1 MVSGSIQLPFGFIP
15 DQKTENDLQ
24 FNLPLNYKKNLL
36 FDKLP
41 FVMKLDNPAIANV
54 VNGNEAD
61 DLSVQ
66 KFLLATNLL
75 QDSVQE
81 SLNMIVTDG
90 DFNNVS
96 IRSVL
101 DTKYPSVMK
110 KPNPI
115 DFVLKD
121 KAKFDV
127 QNPVIG
133 SLFEQI
139 RKNKKNEFARKLLK
153 LPTTDAQKETKSTFE
168 KIADLSS
175 KIRKDDVVD
184 DDDAIDDDE
193 DSVVVESSSKKKLRR
208 FLFDTNAEE
217 EDFKEIMSEP
227 ISIVRTPGDEK
238 VTYPHTVTKLFPD
251 AIEIKEEPEDDYDSI
266 SEVQTA
272 VSELNDGNL
281 PYDLQFFSGG
291 EKMKK
296 KLFDGV
302 SKNVGIINDSNQKFL
317 EFLTSNF
324 GKNLLTKNKIQIH
337 IDSRQIFHDNKI
349 TSETLYDFLKKQQ
362 DLNKKELKVN
372 LPIGDDFDYYVR
384 EILTNIKDD
393 TFDLNLH
400 STSKFLFYN
409 FNTFRSLL
417 GKEIFTLRH
426 SIIANDEYAL
436 ETLQNRNWSYF
447 IKKLIYFSNNDL
459 DDELF
464 QDGEYDEQ
472 KSLVD
477 QTFENLNYCKQIY
490 QNVFDDLAYFF
501 HRKLKET
508 PDIFVEKMKEDLARE
523 IFYQKKIKEQENS
536 TEVFK
541 NFNQFFFKTGRFPGS
556 DNLAIIPSGIIP
568 AFVKTK
574 DVISPSDLYE
584 TFKDSN
590 AYGLVSTQFLAALN
604 IYFNGDK
611 LLSKNV
617 MTEFLHN
624 LSLQALNRDDNRVQL
639 KFGAI
644 IALNRKSK
652 ALIRDDNRNRL
663 SFVEFKPE
671 KFKQVKNISQ
681 KIEEEVVNNIITDTR
696 VEYPIDDFSSYANTA
711 SEIENENKTKTEI
724 EEKSMRAF
732 NAADEEIS
740 RDIIINSRK
749 DLINSLY
756 DIEGEKVV
764 DVLNNIVQS
773 FETGEKEEEENRF
786 DQNLNDINETIKKD
800 NQQFLT
806 KTKETTSEKTFFEI
820 PMTPASSPTS
830 NTLTDL
836 FSRRSKQHLVN
847 KKPYDK

>member
-1 MVSGSIQLPFGFIP
+1 M
-15 DQKTENDLQ
+15 
-24 FNLPLNYKKNLL
+24 L

-41 FVMKLDNPAIANV
+41 FVTKLNNPAIENV

-90 DFNNVS
+90 DFNNAS
-96 IRSVL
+96 IRRVL

-168 KIADLSS
+168 KITDFSR

-184 DDDAIDDDE
+184 DDDAVDDDE

-217 EDFKEIMSEP
+217 EDFEEIMSEP

-238 VTYPHTVTKLFPD
+238 VTYPHTVTKIFPD

-281 PYDLQFFSGG
+281 PYDLQFFSGS

-302 SKNVGIINDSNQKFL
+302 SKNFGIINDSNQKFL

-337 IDSRQIFHDNKI
+337 IDSGQIFHDNKI

-362 DLNKKELKVN
+362 HLNKKELKVN
-372 LPIGDDFDYYVR
+372 LPIGEDFYYYVR

-393 TFDLNLH
+393 TFDLNSH

-426 SIIANDEYAL
+426 SIIANEEYAL

-447 IKKLIYFSNNDL
+447 IKKLIYFSNNHL
-459 DDELF
+459 DGELF
-464 QDGEYDEQ
+464 QDGEYDKQ

-477 QTFENLNYCKQIY
+477 QTFKNLNYCKQIY
-490 QNVFDDLAYFF
+490 ENVFDDLAYFF
-501 HRKLKET
+501 HRKLKEI
-508 PDIFVEKMKEDLARE
+508 PDIFLEKMEEDLARE
-523 IFYQKKIKEQENS
+523 LFYQKKIKEQENS

-590 AYGLVSTQFLAALN
+590 AYGLVSTQFLAA
-604 IYFNGDK
+604 
-611 LLSKNV
+611 
-617 MTEFLHN
+617 
-624 LSLQALNRDDNRVQL
+624 
-639 KFGAI
+639 
-644 IALNRKSK
+644 
-652 ALIRDDNRNRL
+652 
-663 SFVEFKPE
+663 
-671 KFKQVKNISQ
+671 
-681 KIEEEVVNNIITDTR
+681 
-696 VEYPIDDFSSYANTA
+696 
-711 SEIENENKTKTEI
+711 
-724 EEKSMRAF
+724 
-732 NAADEEIS
+732 
-740 RDIIINSRK
+740 
-749 DLINSLY
+749 
-756 DIEGEKVV
+756 
-764 DVLNNIVQS
+764 
-773 FETGEKEEEENRF
+773 
-786 DQNLNDINETIKKD
+786 
-800 NQQFLT
+800 
-806 KTKETTSEKTFFEI
+806 
-820 PMTPASSPTS
+820 
-830 NTLTDL
+830 
-836 FSRRSKQHLVN
+836 
-847 KKPYDK
+847 

>member
-1 MVSGSIQLPFGFIP
+1 
-15 DQKTENDLQ
+15 
-24 FNLPLNYKKNLL
+24 
-36 FDKLP
+36 
-41 FVMKLDNPAIANV
+41 
-54 VNGNEAD
+54 
-61 DLSVQ
+61 
-66 KFLLATNLL
+66 
-75 QDSVQE
+75 
-81 SLNMIVTDG
+81 MIVTDG
-90 DFNNVS
+90 DFNNAS
-96 IRSVL
+96 IRRVL

-115 DFVLKD
+115 DFVLND

-139 RKNKKNEFARKLLK
+139 RKNKRNEFARKLLK

-168 KIADLSS
+168 KIADFSH

-184 DDDAIDDDE
+184 DDDDAVDDDE
-193 DSVVVESSSKKKLRR
+193 DSVVVESSSKKNLRR
-208 FLFDTNAEE
+208 FLIDTNAEE
-217 EDFKEIMSEP
+217 EDFEEIMSEP
-227 ISIVRTPGDEK
+227 ISIVRIPGDEK

-251 AIEIKEEPEDDYDSI
+251 AIEIKEEPENDYDSI
-266 SEVQTA
+266 SEVQRA
-272 VSELNDGNL
+272 VGELNDGNL
-281 PYDLQFFSGG
+281 PYDLQFFSGS

-296 KLFDGV
+296 KLFEGV
-302 SKNVGIINDSNQKFL
+302 SKNVGIIDDSNQKFL

-324 GKNLLTKNKIQIH
+324 GKDLVTKNKIQIH

-349 TSETLYDFLKKQQ
+349 TSETLYDFLKRQQ

-372 LPIGDDFDYYVR
+372 LPIGDDFKYYVR

-393 TFDLNLH
+393 TFDLNSD

-409 FNTFRSLL
+409 FNMFRSLL

-426 SIIANDEYAL
+426 PIIANKEYAL

-447 IKKLIYFSNNDL
+447 IKNIIYFSNNDL

-464 QDGEYDEQ
+464 QDGEYAEQ

-477 QTFENLNYCKQIY
+477 QTFKNLNYCKQIY
-490 QNVFDDLAYFF
+490 ENVFDDIAYFF

-508 PDIFVEKMKEDLARE
+508 PHIFVEKMEEDLARE

-541 NFNQFFFKTGRFPGS
+541 NFNRFFYKTGRFPGS

-568 AFVKTK
+568 AFAKTK

-590 AYGLVSTQFLAALN
+590 AYGLVSTQFLAVLN
-604 IYFNGDK
+604 ICFNGDK
-611 LLSKNV
+611 L
-617 MTEFLHN
+617 TESFRN
-624 LSLQALNRDDNRVQL
+624 LSPQALNRDNNRVQL
-639 KFGAI
+639 KFSVI
-644 IALNRKSK
+644 VALNRKLK

-663 SFVEFKPE
+663 SFVEFRPE
-671 KFKQVKNISQ
+671 KFKQVKDISQ

-696 VEYPIDDFSSYANTA
+696 VEYPIDDFSSYASAA
-711 SEIENENKTKTEI
+711 SEIENENKTKNEI
-724 EEKSMRAF
+724 EEKAMRAF

-749 DLINSLY
+749 DLTNSLY
-756 DIEGEKVV
+756 DIEGEKAV
-764 DVLNNIVQS
+764 DVLNNIVRS

-786 DQNLNDINETIKKD
+786 DQNFSDINETIKKD

-820 PMTPASSPTS
+820 PATPASSPTS
-830 NTLTDL
+830 NTLTNL

-847 KKPYDK
+847 KKPYGK